1 MAETPRRSDA
11 RRNGARI
18 VAAAVSAFAEVGP
31 AVRIDDLADR
41 AGVGVATVYRLFGG
55 RGGRGAGG
63 AGEGPTVY
71 RLFGGRGGRVAAAFE
86 TVFETEIEPIAAA
99 ARADPEPAA
108 GLRAALGGTLEKL
121 AAHRAL
127 FRAARE
133 AGVIR
138 VDVVERFL
146 RDLDDVLRA
155 AQRAG
160 AVRLDVEP
168 RDLAAMLV
176 MVLAVAHENDPDGAD
191 RRRYLALLLD
201 GLRPGTDPLPGPAA
215 TAGAPGGRLTRWDR
229 LPR

>member
-18 VAAAVSAFAEVGP
+18 VAAAVSAFAEGGP
-31 AVRIDDLADR
+31 AVRLEDLAAR

-55 RGGRGAGG
+55 RDGL
-63 AGEGPTVY
+63 VK
-71 RLFGGRGGRVAAAFE
+71 AAFE
-86 TVFETEIEPIAAA
+86 AMFGAEVEPIARA
-99 ARADPEPAA
+99 ARAEPEPLA

-133 AGVIR
+133 AGAVR
-138 VDVVERFL
+138 VDVVEGFL
-146 RDLDDVLRA
+146 RDLEDVLGA
-155 AQRAG
+155 AQRVG
-160 AVRLDVEP
+160 AVRLDVGV

-176 MVLAVAHENDPDGAD
+176 MSLAVVHENDPDGAD

-201 GLRPGTDPLPGPAA
+201 GLRPGAAPLPPPSAARWPPAVADRPPSPSCDPLQPLA
-215 TAGAPGGRLTRWDR
+215 
-229 LPR
+229 

>member
-18 VAAAVSAFAEVGP
+18 VAAAVSAFAEGGP

-55 RGGRGAGG
+55 RDG
-63 AGEGPTVY
+63 
-71 RLFGGRGGRVAAAFE
+71 LVAAAFE

-99 ARADPEPAA
+99 ARTDPEPAA
-108 GLRAALGGTLEKL
+108 GLRAALGGTLEKV

-127 FRAARE
+127 FRAAQE

-138 VDVVERFL
+138 VDVVGRFL
-146 RDLDDVLRA
+146 RDLDDVLGA

-160 AVRLDVEP
+160 AVRPDVGP

-176 MVLAVAHENDPDGAD
+176 MALAVVHENDPDGAD

-215 TAGAPGGRLTRWDR
+215 TAVAPGGRLTRWDR